1 MLDIIYSFQPFF
13 FLIGMMTGFAVM
25 ELTEANAFRPTVEVY
40 E

>member
-13 FLIGMMTGFAVM
+13 FVIGMMAGFAVI
-25 ELTEANAFRPTVEVY
+25 ELTEASIFQPVVEVY